1 MKHNILRR
9 DVRFWPIAAIL
20 PPPSDNPRMLRKL
33 LKLVFWLGLVGLV
46 LLAAAGYG
54 LHRWLG
60 TDDFR
65 ARVEREASA
74 RLGLTVRLA
83 ALKVAA
89 WPVPAVAVEGLV
101 VAAPGAHSMTGAVTL
116 ARIDLRPDW
125 VSTVSGRPA
134 VATLVLRDAVLPLDV
149 VSAIA
154 TAAGQ
159 RLGAGRA
166 PASGEGAMD
175 LSWLPRRTVLDGVTL
190 VGADGTRMR
199 LDAQARLGADGWPRQ
214 VEASITDGRLAGSK
228 LALVP
233 GDQTPDLRRWTLK
246 LEVGGGTVQGPLTV
260 KFAPAA
266 SGASAGGVGAG
277 GAGGASGP
285 RRAQVSGELH
295 TQGVEVSALT
305 APRRPLSGRVEADT
319 TLSASVTRL
328 QALPDALQS
337 QTRFAV
343 RGARV
348 YGVDLAR
355 AVQTVGLSRGGE
367 TAFDTL
373 AGQLSTQGRTVHLTQ
388 LVASSGLITARGD
401 VTVSPSRALAG
412 RVTVDLARGATGGL
426 VGVPLVVGG
435 TLDAPEVT
443 LTRGA
448 MLGAA
453 VGTALLPGVG
463 TGAGAKLGDRIG
475 EGLKGLFGGGK

>member
-1 MKHNILRR
+1 
-9 DVRFWPIAAIL
+9 
-20 PPPSDNPRMLRKL
+20 MLRKL
-33 LKLVFWLGLVGLV
+33 LKLVFWLGLLGLV
-46 LLAAAGYG
+46 VLAVAGYG

-74 RLGLTVRLA
+74 RLGVTVRLS

-89 WPVPAVAVEGLV
+89 WPVPAVAVEGLT
-101 VAAPGAHSMTGAVTL
+101 VAPPGAHSMAGAVTL

-125 VSTVSGRPA
+125 VSTLSGRPA
-134 VATLVLRDAVLPLDV
+134 VATLVLRDAVLPLDA

-166 PASGEGAMD
+166 AGAGEGATD

-190 VGADGTRMR
+190 VSADGTRMR
-199 LDAQARLGADGWPRQ
+199 LNAQARLGNDGWPRQ
-214 VEASITDGRLAGSK
+214 VEASITEGRLAGSK

-246 LEVGGGTVQGPLTV
+246 LDVGGGTVQGPLTV
-260 KFAPAA
+260 RFASVA
-266 SGASAGGVGAG
+266 SGASATGDGA
-277 GAGGASGP
+277 ASAP

-305 APRRPLSGRVEADT
+305 APRRPLSGQVDADT

-401 VTVSPSRALAG
+401 VTVAPSRALAG